1 MALYDNAHW
10 LLSHIRDSFI
20 STDDTGTSLL
30 PLFYVSFRLSR
41 YSIYSYHCDI
51 TGLCEIVM
59 AKDDIPREL
68 YESGSVYVYPGAE
81 DSDEED
87 LDALSDSYDILMDM
101 EFSHRARTNTAQRL
115 EKMDLEKKRAAK
127 IKHIK
132 WENPQSMS
140 SEEQQEMFNRKEL
153 HMDKPVAKQKS
164 LFSEMLEKCPDLPKN
179 PFTEYAK
186 FDGNLQ
192 IGVPIRKY
200 RIFMCMLPKELRAY
214 PFQVMVLATAK
225 VQEFIG
231 YICYKYTSEHPNTH
245 IHEDISKYGLYITED
260 DGEIDWDFP
269 CLDPIEVIS
278 KFEFSTLGLVEM
290 KPSDKARHKTTKVIN
305 QPLEERESIDK
316 TPEDA
321 AKDLAKMQI
330 HTTAMEAPQYQLYRY
345 VKFSISN
352 LIHEIQ
358 LNNTKLIVL
367 FFRVYIINKVRAK
380 IEVHLGISGD
390 KIEIDPV
397 NTGKGASKFWMRQRA
412 VSYHIDNVAWCEL
425 GEQKGSK
432 TTFTLVYTPHNNLT
446 LDGFNVSLARSQSF
460 RRSASFKNYDFE
472 AGTVVA
478 EEIVSKINHI
488 LQLRSSSSRK
498 EYIAQKERKAS
509 RRKSFHIHR

>member
-20 STDDTGTSLL
+20 STDD
-30 PLFYVSFRLSR
+30 
-41 YSIYSYHCDI
+41 

-153 HMDKPVAKQKS
+153 HTDKPLAKQKS

-179 PFTEYAK
+179 PFTDYAK

-269 CLDPIEVIS
+269 CLDPTEVIS

-330 HTTAMEAPQYQLYRY
+330 HTTAMEAPQYQLY
-345 VKFSISN
+345 
-352 LIHEIQ
+352 
-358 LNNTKLIVL
+358 
-367 FFRVYIINKVRAK
+367 RVYIINKVRAK

-498 EYIAQKERKAS
+498 EYIAQKERKAL